1 MEWGMGSGVMR
12 KVSIRTRERCELVDI
27 TSLVVGVVEESGVGS
42 GLAVVFV
49 PHTTA
54 GVTMNENADP
64 DVRRDLLRK
73 LGEVI
78 PKGES
83 YYRHSEGNSDAHLKA
98 TLVGQSV
105 TVMVEGGRLELGVWQ
120 AIYFAEFDG
129 PRERELLV
137 KVIGG

>member
-1 MEWGMGSGVMR
+1 MGSGVMR

>member
-1 MEWGMGSGVMR
+1 MGSGVMR

-27 TSLVVGVVEESGVGS
+27 TSLVGGVVEESGVGS

-64 DVRRDLLRK
+64 DVRHDLLRK
-73 LGEVI
+73 VGEVI

-105 TVMVEGGRLELGVWQ
+105 TVIVEGGRLELGVWQ